1 MNPDTMMS
9 AMPNLLKDT
18 SLAGATKDLTGFRN
32 HLRQANLPAFLYFY
46 QSGNTRENLSGQRCA
61 PHVAGSRA
69 QVWSGVRGGA
79 MLITPNTNS
88 LSAGRPASSNTFSL
102 LPSVGL

>member
-46 QSGNTRENLSGQRCA
+46 QSGNTRENLSGLVTA
-61 PHVAGSRA
+61 VPHTWPEAGHR
-69 QVWSGVRGGA
+69 SGRG
-79 MLITPNTNS
+79 
-88 LSAGRPASSNTFSL
+88 
-102 LPSVGL
+102 